1 MSSHSSLSSRLYG
14 SEVPLQER
22 LYNIIFTFGVI
33 MGATGAVTCVTIHSS
48 VQASVLAAA
57 MTVLVFGM
65 WLFGYKLSNRRKTLV
80 IIMMAVLDFLVLPAL
95 YLSGGSIH
103 SGISAYFAL
112 AIALTYVIVKGRA
125 GKIVIAIQC
134 AFYLFLYWFSYRYS
148 AKLVTFPALLQKGL
162 WFEHVAVGSNVIMVA
177 LALGVLGRVV
187 FSVLRQENHNLEE
200 SIIDMTRLA
209 ELDSLTG
216 LYNRRALYKHATEEV
231 RHATR
236 YHSPLSILFID
247 IDNFKSINDQYG
259 HLTGDE
265 VLRNLSTYLQSCCT
279 GRMSASRYGGEE
291 FVLLMPGSS
300 LEQAS
305 QLAETVCTET
315 ADRKLADTIPNPVT
329 VSIGVAEYTP
339 EETAEGFVRRA
350 DQKMYQAKASGKN
363 QACS

>member
-65 WLFGYKLSNRRKTLV
+65 WLFGYKLSNRRKSLV
-80 IIMMAVLDFLVLPAL
+80 IILMAVLDFLVLPAL

-112 AIALTYVIVKGRA
+112 AITLTYVIIKGRA
-125 GKIVIAIQC
+125 GKIVVAIQC
-134 AFYLFLYWFSYRYS
+134 ASYFLLYLLSYRYS
-148 AKLVTFPALLQKGL
+148 GRLVTFPALFQNGL

-216 LYNRRALYKHATEEV
+216 LYNRRALYQHATEEV
-231 RHATR
+231 RHAAR
-236 YHSPLSILFID
+236 HNSPLSMLFID
-247 IDNFKSINDQYG
+247 IDDFKKINDQYG
-259 HLTGDE
+259 HLVGDE
-265 VLRNLSTYLQSCCT
+265 VLRNLSSYLQSCCT
-279 GRMSASRYGGEE
+279 ERMSASRYGGEE
-291 FVLLMPGSS
+291 FILLMPGFTLDHSVR
-300 LEQAS
+300 
-305 QLAETVCTET
+305 LAKEICAAVKKS
-315 ADRKLADTIPNPVT
+315 KLADSIPHPVT
-329 VSIGVAEYTP
+329 VSIGAASYHTEDSAE
-339 EETAEGFVRRA
+339 EFVRRA
-350 DQKMYQAKASGKN
+350 DQKMYQAKTAGKN
-363 QACS
+363 RVCF